1 MKPEYL
7 SFEEGLR
14 GGKDLPFAWICSMS
28 SVSLGKTP
36 REIGTD
42 ELLEARFFNE
52 EQEIRLFQRE
62 EEWKAVSL
70 AREPEDSVLENWY
83 PVIKEEKFGRKILV
97 RQYLGADEDGQTI
110 VTATCL
116 AGWEGGEADGS
127 E

>member
-14 GGKDLPFAWICSMS
+14 RGKELPFAWICSMS

-42 ELLEARFFNE
+42 ELLEARFFDE
-52 EQEIRLFQRE
+52 DQEIRLFQRE
-62 EEWKAVSL
+62 EKWKAVSFV
-70 AREPEDSVLENWY
+70 RKPEDSVLENWY

-97 RQYLGADEDGQTI
+97 RQYMDTDEDGQTI
-110 VTATCL
+110 VTSTCL

>member
-28 SVSLGKTP
+28 SVSLGTTP

-42 ELLEARFFNE
+42 ELLEARCFNE
-52 EQEIRLFQRE
+52 EQEIRLLQRE
-62 EEWKAVSL
+62 EEWKAVSR
-70 AREPEDSVLENWY
+70 AREPEESVLENWY

-97 RQYLGADEDGQTI
+97 RQYLDADEDGQTI

-116 AGWEGGEADGS
+116 AGWEGGKADDS